1 MAIKLFGGAIT
12 IGKDASELSQYA
24 GRTDDMYGFM
34 QQRYGTDYKV
44 RNLLESYKGIVYDCV
59 SLIAES
65 TAEYEPYAERK
76 VGDKWERIDHEF
88 VSLINRPSGNN
99 PDAESFSKFDLIE
112 ATTSYQLLQGDC
124 FYYMALGKTTG
135 RPREIVVLRP
145 DKVGTDIDPK
155 TGKVNGYFIRQ
166 AVGDPIP
173 LEINEVLRFNLFS
186 PTDPYK
192 GYSPVQANATYIE
205 TDEATSEFTKNFFN
219 NNAGLSGVLNVK
231 GEVTKGAFRKFV
243 KGWREKYEGVDNAG
257 KIAILRDSDA
267 SFTKVGLGLDELDM
281 AGLRKMS
288 IADVMRAFKV
298 PLPLLGEAE
307 QAGLGR
313 GNVEALEYI
322 FAKYN
327 IDKKMQRYD
336 SVFQFALERYY
347 PEDVGQ
353 VRICHENIIPADK
366 EHELAERNLGVDRWL
381 TRNEIRS
388 EDEDGKDI
396 DGGDQLF
403 VPLNNVPINEA
414 SMADPNAAPV
424 APTKG
429 ITIKVVKT
437 IKGGDDTETPAP
449 AHEPEMVEKT
459 SQTERFR
466 LGLMRNQA
474 KYERKFRKT
483 VKPIFTAQRKEA
495 LYNLE
500 AHASNF
506 SKAQGQKLFNDSAY
520 DSEITNKLQPML
532 SDLSKTQGGL
542 ALIFAGDTENEF
554 QLTAPI
560 LASLERGTRK
570 MASNFNDETLD
581 RLNRTLAEGIQNGDN
596 LDDLK
601 QRVNEVYDRVDNYR
615 SERIA
620 RTETLKA
627 SNNATT
633 WAYKQTGYVTQ
644 KGWVV
649 NPDACPACEE
659 FDGKT
664 IPLDDAFVQLGETYT
679 VGSGEDAYDVTN
691 DYDTIE
697 EPPLHPNCRCTIIPV
712 KGGDKSFKSGNVPK
726 KDFDELAKQ
735 MAEDRVYIKS
745 LEKHLGVDDVGSG
758 SETSKAK

>member
-12 IGKDASELSQYA
+12 IGKDLSQYG

-34 QQRYGTDYKV
+34 QQRYGADYKV
-44 RNLLESYKGIVYDCV
+44 RNLLEAYKGIVYDCV
-59 SLIAES
+59 SLISES

-76 VGDKWERIDHEF
+76 VGDSWERIDHEF
-88 VSLINRPSGNN
+88 INLLNRPNGSN

-155 TGKVNGYFIRQ
+155 TGKINGYFIRQ

-173 LEINEVLRFNLFS
+173 LEINEVLRFNLFN
-186 PTDPYK
+186 PIDPYK
-192 GYSPVQANATYIE
+192 GYSPVQANSTYIE
-205 TDEATSEFTKNFFN
+205 TDESTSEFTKNFFN
-219 NNAGLSGVLNVK
+219 NNAGLSGVLNIK

-257 KIAILRDSDA
+257 KVAILRDSDA
-267 SFTKVGLGLDELDM
+267 AFTKVGLGLDELDM

-307 QAGLGR
+307 QSGLGR

-327 IDKKMQRYD
+327 IDKKMQRLD

-347 PEDVGQ
+347 PEDVNN
-353 VRICHENIIPADK
+353 VRICHENIIPKDK
-366 EHELAERNLGVDRWL
+366 EHELQERNLGVDRWI
-381 TRNEIRS
+381 TRNEIRAE
-388 EDEDGKDI
+388 EDDGIDV

-414 SMADPNAAPV
+414 SMSADPVPEE
-424 APTKG
+424 KG
-429 ITIKVVKT
+429 ISIKILKTVKKAEVKEEIPV
-437 IKGGDDTETPAP
+437 IKENKN
-449 AHEPEMVEKT
+449 EK
-459 SQTERFR
+459 FR
-466 LGLMRNQA
+466 IGLMRNQL
-474 KYERKFRKT
+474 KYERKYKKT
-483 VKPIFTAQRKEA
+483 VKPIFVAQRKEA

-500 AHASNF
+500 AHSSNF
-506 SKAQGQKLFNDSAY
+506 SKAQGQKLFNDAAY
-520 DSEITNKLQPML
+520 DAEITNKLQPML
-532 SDLSKTQGGL
+532 SDLSKTQGQL
-542 ALIFAGDTENEF
+542 ALVFAGDTENEF

-560 LASLERGTRK
+560 LSILEKGTRK
-570 MASNFNDETLD
+570 MATRFNDETLD
-581 RLNRTLAEGIQNGDN
+581 RLNKTLAEGIQNGDN

-601 QRVNEVYDRVDNYR
+601 QRVNEVYDNLEAYR

-627 SNNATT
+627 SNHATT
-633 WAYKQTGYVTQ
+633 WAYKQTGFVTQ
-644 KGWVV
+644 KAWVV

-659 FDGKT
+659 FDGKS

-679 VGSGEDAYDVTN
+679 VGEGEEASDVTN

-712 KGGDKSFKSGNVPK
+712 RGDKSFKSGSVPK
-726 KDFDELAKQ
+726 KDYDELADQSAK
-735 MAEDRVYIKS
+735 DRIYIKE
-745 LEKHLGVDDVGSG
+745 LEKHLGVDDGSTA
-758 SETSKAK
+758 EDR